1 MEKDFDKILDFVKK
15 EDVHKLAR
23 DLIDIPSPMGS
34 EQKIGEYLLDT
45 FASWGLKT
53 YQQEVEQGRFNVIGI
68 LEGTGGGP
76 TLMYSGH
83 MDTPWAGDE
92 EGIMELGGGYYPKSY
107 LDGDWIYGLG
117 AYNMKSGDASAI
129 AALKA
134 LSDSRIKLKGDVM
147 FAAVV
152 GETSH
157 AQVGRYQGARYRGDG
172 VGAHFLVGNG
182 ILADFCIDPEPTTS
196 RISIASG
203 GYVYL
208 EVKILGNPGAT
219 YVRGGAGKDV
229 KIPVNAIE
237 KTLNVI
243 QAIKEWAPKYKSKHL
258 YMGQEA
264 TNVTV
269 ISIEAGHPWRPTK
282 VAPYS
287 RIYVEI
293 DTIAGQQTLAVIDE
307 FADLIRSFREKDPEL
322 SIDYR
327 VIQTATGSEVSRE
340 ELGVILLSKCHK
352 RIHGKDPLVTFDS
365 WHADTDTFVRHGIP
379 SVCYGPQGRSRYG
392 GANYYPREGEHCNLD
407 DLVQGAKVMTLMA
420 SEMCTITREDF
431 RAKAPKDRKS
441 LVF

>member
-1 MEKDFDKILDFVKK
+1 MSKDQANVLDSVKR
-15 EDVHKLAR
+15 EDVLKLTR
-23 DLIDIPSPMGS
+23 DVIDIPSPMGG
-34 EQKIGEYLLDT
+34 EQQLGEYLLDT
-45 FASWGLKT
+45 FTSWGLKT
-53 YQQEVEQGRFNVIGI
+53 YRQEVEQGRFNVVGI
-68 LEGTGGGP
+68 LKGSGGGP

-92 EGIMELGGGYYPKSY
+92 EGILELGSGYSPKSY
-107 LDGDWIYGLG
+107 MDGDWIYGMG

-134 LSDSRIKLKGDVM
+134 LVDSGIKLKGDVM

-157 AQVGRYQGARYRGDG
+157 AQVGRYQGPRYRGDG

-196 RISIASG
+196 KISIASG
-203 GYVYL
+203 GYVYI

-219 YVRGGAGKDV
+219 YIRGGAGKDV
-229 KIPVNAIE
+229 KAPVNAIE

-258 YMGQEA
+258 YMGEEA
-264 TNVTV
+264 TNVNV

-293 DTIAGQQTLAVIDE
+293 DTIAGQHTLSVIDE
-307 FADLIRSFREKDPEL
+307 FSDLIQSLRKRDKDLLIDL
-322 SIDYR
+322 S
-327 VIQTATGSEVSRE
+327 VIQTATGAEISKDEI
-340 ELGVILLSKCHK
+340 GVVLLSKCHK
-352 RIHGKDPLVTFDS
+352 KIHGNNPAITFDS
-365 WHADTDTFVRHGIP
+365 WHADTDTFIRHGIP

-392 GANYYPREGEHCNLD
+392 GANYYPKEGEHCHLD
-407 DLVQGAKVMTLMA
+407 DLVQGTKVMTLMA
-420 SEMCTITREDF
+420 VEMCNMKRDEF
-431 RAKAPKDRKS
+431 RSKVPKDRKS

>member
-1 MEKDFDKILDFVKK
+1 MEKDCEKILDYVKK
-15 EDVHKLAR
+15 EDVLKLTR
-23 DLIDIPSPMGS
+23 DVIDIPSPMGS
-34 EQKIGEYLLDT
+34 EGKVGEYLLDT
-45 FASWGLKT
+45 FTSWGLKT
-53 YQQEVEQGRFNVIGI
+53 YRQEVEAGRFNAIGI

-76 TLMYSGH
+76 TLMLSGH

-92 EGIMELGGGYYPKSY
+92 EGILELGPGYSPKSY
-107 LDGDWIYGLG
+107 VDEDWIYGMG
-117 AYNMKSGDASAI
+117 AYNMKSGDTSAI

-134 LSDSRIKLKGDVM
+134 LVDSGIKLKGDVM

-157 AQVGRYQGARYRGDG
+157 AQVHRYQGPRYRGDG

-196 RISIASG
+196 RIAIASG
-203 GYVYL
+203 GYVYI
-208 EVKILGNPGAT
+208 EIKILGNPGAT

-229 KIPVNAIE
+229 KPPVNAIE
-237 KTLNVI
+237 KTLDVI
-243 QAIKEWAPKYKSKHL
+243 QAIKEWAPKYKACHL

-287 RIYVEI
+287 RVYVEI
-293 DTIAGQQTLAVIDE
+293 DTIAGQHTLAVINE
-307 FADLIRSFREKDPEL
+307 FADLIRSLREKDKDL

-327 VIQTATGSEVSRE
+327 VIQTATGAEISKDEY
-340 ELGVILLSKCHK
+340 GVILLSKCHK
-352 RIHGKDPLVTFDS
+352 EIYGKDPIITFDS
-365 WHADTDTFVRHGIP
+365 WHADTDTFIRHGIP

-392 GANYYPREGEHCNLD
+392 GSNYYPKEGEHCHLD
-407 DLVQGAKVMTLMA
+407 DLVQGTKVMTLMA
-420 SEMCTITREDF
+420 VEMCSMTRDDF
-431 RAKAPKDRKS
+431 RTKAPKDRKS